1 MTMSHALFENIY
13 VEKNAAED
21 AEAVRIL
28 NRIGCTDPIYIG
40 HYKDVFDLK
49 RKDGTDGRSLILAH
63 NPGKHLYE
71 GAPVCQSFGNEH
83 FYYSPGVMN
92 CIYDCEYCFLKG
104 MYPGRDICIF
114 TDIDETFAE
123 LEALEKEF
131 PVYVCASYNTD
142 LNALESITGYV
153 AKWCS
158 EASEHENIS
167 VELRTKCS
175 RQDIFETL
183 PVSDRAIF
191 AFTLSPDEVIEKFE
205 KGTPSLGERLKA
217 VNAAMKAGFPVR
229 LCFDPMIY
237 FRDWKKCYSDM
248 IENVSRL
255 SGKGKVR
262 DIGIGTFRI
271 SDQYLKNMRKKL
283 PDSEVVQYPYICED
297 GYYQYPEKVRIRM
310 EDHIKELIRKEFPN
324 VPIYDWR

>member
-13 VEKNAAED
+13 VEKNAASD
-21 AEAVRIL
+21 AETIRIL
-28 NRIGCTDPIYIG
+28 ERIGCDDPRYIG
-40 HYKDVFDLK
+40 HYKDVFDL
-49 RKDGTDGRSLILAH
+49 RKENPSGGRSLILAH

-114 TDIDETFAE
+114 TDIEETFSELAE
-123 LEALEKEF
+123 LEKKF

-153 AKWCS
+153 AKWCTL
-158 EASEHENIS
+158 ASEHENIS

-175 RQDIFETL
+175 RTDIYEKL
-183 PVSDRAIF
+183 QVSDRAIF
-191 AFTLSPDEVIEKFE
+191 AFTLSPDEVISRFE
-205 KGTPSLGERLKA
+205 KGTPGLEERISA

-237 FRDWKKCYSDM
+237 FRNWNSAYTDM
-248 IENVSRL
+248 TEKVAAGIDL
-255 SGKGKVR
+255 KKVR
-262 DIGIGTFRI
+262 DISIGSFRI

-283 PDSEVVQYPYICED
+283 PESEVVQYPYVCED
-297 GYYQYPEKVRIRM
+297 GYYQYPEKVRTRM
-310 EDHIKELIRKEFPN
+310 EDHIRSLIGLKCPDAS
-324 VPIYDWR
+324 VYDWK

>member
-1 MTMSHALFENIY
+1 MSHALFENIY

-21 AEAVRIL
+21 AETVRIL
-28 NRIGCTDPIYIG
+28 NRIGCTDPVYIG
-40 HYKDVFDLK
+40 HYKDVFD
-49 RKDGTDGRSLILAH
+49 RKNKGESFGRSLILAH

-83 FYYSPGVMN
+83 FYYSPGIMN

-114 TDIDETFAE
+114 TDIDETFSE

-142 LNALESITGYV
+142 LNALENITGYV
-153 AKWCS
+153 DKWCR
-158 EASEHENIS
+158 EASEHKNIS

-175 RQDIFETL
+175 RTDIYENL

-205 KGTPSLGERLKA
+205 KGTPSLDERLKA
-217 VNAAMKAGFPVR
+217 VNAAMRAGFPVR

-248 IENVSRL
+248 IDKVSSLSDTEN
-255 SGKGKVR
+255 VR
-262 DIGIGTFRI
+262 DISIGTFRI

-283 PDSEVVQYPYICED
+283 PDSEVVQYPYICEG

-310 EDHIKELIRKEFPN
+310 EDHIKELIAERFPK
-324 VPIYDWR
+324 VRIYDWR

>member
-1 MTMSHALFENIY
+1 MTMSHALFEKIY
-13 VEKNAAED
+13 VEKSAAKDPETL
-21 AEAVRIL
+21 RIL
-28 NRIGCTDPIYIG
+28 ERIGCKDPEYIG

-49 RKDGTDGRSLILAH
+49 KKEGISGRSLILAH

-114 TDIDETFAE
+114 TDIEETFSE
-123 LEALEKEF
+123 VENLEKQF

-142 LNALESITGYV
+142 LNALESITGFV
-153 AKWCS
+153 SRWCM
-158 EASEHENIS
+158 EARDHENIS
-167 VELRTKCS
+167 VEIRTKCS
-175 RQDIFETL
+175 RTDIYESL

-191 AFTLSPDEVIEKFE
+191 AFTLSPDEVIERFE
-205 KGTPSLGERLKA
+205 KETPKLDARICA

-237 FRDWKKCYSDM
+237 FRDWEKHYSSM
-248 IENVSRL
+248 IEKVA
-255 SGKGKVR
+255 SGIDLAKVK
-262 DIGIGTFRI
+262 DISIGTFRI
-271 SDQYLKNMRKKL
+271 SDQYLKNMRKKF
-283 PDSEVVQYPYICED
+283 PDSEVVQYPYVCED
-297 GYYQYPEKVRIRM
+297 GYYQYPEKVRTRM
-310 EDHIKELIRKEFPN
+310 EDHIRRLIKDQCPEAF
-324 VPIYDWR
+324 IYDWK